1 MRRRRLLR
9 WIAASTAVSA
19 AESTV
24 VLAQNG
30 GDVGFA
36 YGDLKTITLQGRLI
50 PLGDVLARKYG
61 ARAAGGGAEKQW
73 ALALPEG
80 QIYTFLDNE
89 GYRKLLAANVAGRA
103 LEVTAR
109 HFPRSMLLEVL
120 SFKEIPA
127 EVVKRRF
134 YCSVCAITTEEFGP
148 CVCCGREMELVK

>member
-9 WIAASTAVSA
+9 WIAATSGVTA
-19 AESTV
+19 AERSV

-30 GDVGFA
+30 DAGFA
-36 YGDLKTITLQGRLI
+36 YGDLKTVTLQGKLI
-50 PLGDVLARKYG
+50 AIGDVLARKYG
-61 ARAAGGGAEKQW
+61 ARVTGGGSEKQW
-73 ALALPEG
+73 ALAQPEG

-89 GYRKLLAANVAGRA
+89 GYRKLLAANLADRP

-127 EVVKRRF
+127 EAIKRRF
-134 YCSVCAITTEEFGP
+134 YCSVCAIATEEFGP